1 MITPERLFNTLY
13 CRTNSESISRSE
25 RNRLKIDE
33 DDFIYGEIEFASFVG
48 VLEKL
53 SLQSGGI
60 FYDLGCGAGK
70 AVLAAALNFDLSK
83 SVGIELLPGLC
94 EVANEKIQQ
103 AILILQSV
111 KNELTDLYLKRLASI
126 QIINADLHQCDIAEA
141 DIVFINATCFGYTNW
156 EKIKEKLL
164 TLKIGSHV
172 IVTTKKIQH
181 DHFQMVSESFELMSW
196 GMNSLNIFKKIK

>member
-156 EKIKEKLL
+156 EKIKEKLPRRF
-164 TLKIGSHV
+164 KD
-172 IVTTKKIQH
+172 KKIFIFIQ
-181 DHFQMVSESFELMSW
+181 FTESIYFVLTRMCTI
-196 GMNSLNIFKKIK
+196 NNFLNFIRCFCS